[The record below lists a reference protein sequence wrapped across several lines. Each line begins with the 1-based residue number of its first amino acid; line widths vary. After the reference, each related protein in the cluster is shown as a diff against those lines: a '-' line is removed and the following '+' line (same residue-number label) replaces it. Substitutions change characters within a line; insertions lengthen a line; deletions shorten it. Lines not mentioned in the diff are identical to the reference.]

1 MKISKIKIYVS
12 KRADRQNRKE
22 REGQLPTNR
31 SWYYSG
37 INRGHPRFN
46 RFSNYISIATE
57 WLQYEEIEDAEQ
69 RAISAISAGGKGEE
83 GTAEEAAEEEKAS
96 STVPI
101 NKGDNKCAVCHE
113 PFESF
118 FHQDEEVQIF

>member
-1 MKISKIKIYVS
+1 MFQNALIDRIEKKEKVNYRQTVLGTIQVLT
-12 KRADRQNRKE
+12 ADT
-22 REGQLPTNR
+22 LDITV
-31 SWYYSG
+31 
-37 INRGHPRFN
+37 
-46 RFSNYISIATE
+46 FSNNISIATE

-118 FHQDEEVQIF
+118 FHQDEEVKITL

>member
-1 MKISKIKIYVS
+1 MNFPNII
-12 KRADRQNRKE
+12 
-22 REGQLPTNR
+22 L
-31 SWYYSG
+31 
-37 INRGHPRFN
+37 
-46 RFSNYISIATE
+46 IATE

-118 FHQDEEVQIF
+118 FHQDEEVQTF